1 MKGLA
6 MTTKTLLATATAGLA
21 LALSPA
27 AALASDGLTVQDRC
41 DPATFNPAGI
51 DCQPITGQG
60 GTVTL
65 DALFG
70 SLVAGAPNDGWRFRP
85 GKISLREGQP
95 LDIAMTRGGE
105 GHTVTEVAAFGPGC
119 VPEINAIL
127 FPGQAPAAECA
138 NPATFT
144 PGIFGGDLIV
154 PGLDFSKTGLA
165 KGTHRFQCMIHPWM
179 KTTVAVR

>member
-1 MKGLA
+1 MK
-6 MTTKTLLATATAGLA
+6 TKTLLATATVGLA
-21 LALSPA
+21 LAVTPA
-27 AALASDGLTVQDRC
+27 AALASGGLTIQDRC
-41 DPATFNPAGI
+41 DPATFTPAGI
-51 DCQPITGQG
+51 DCQPLTDQG

-70 SLVAGAPNDGWRFRP
+70 SLLAGAPNDGWRFKQD
-85 GKISLREGQP
+85 KISLRAGQS
-95 LDIAMTRGGE
+95 LDIALTRGGE

-127 FPGQAPAAECA
+127 FPGQDPAAECA

-144 PGIFGGDLIV
+144 PGIFGGDLIA
-154 PGLDFSKTGLA
+154 PGLDFSKAGLS

-179 KTTVAVR
+179 KTTVTVR